1 MYQGRFS
8 AVLRLKGSFSVQSCT
23 VSTCPPEL
31 TNHSDAQHKPGTV
44 VQQAK
49 RKDFRLISLWMIYC
63 LLQSTWKE
71 IWNHSD
77 SGFIP
82 SKSYIYFVTRTAH
95 RATWSFSHWILVLY
109 RAVPVYYMINYLSR
123 KVTCLAKVSILRTWC
138 QSLPTIAWLPK
149 ATPSFFCYSAMLPW
163 TIGMLFSNPKYKE
176 LNCINI
182 WIVLVM
188 NARKPIE
195 TLKKDHQSVLGV
207 GKTEPDP
214 KESKVI
220 SAI

>member
-63 LLQSTWKE
+63 LLQSTRKE

-95 RATWSFSHWILVLY
+95 RATSASLLYDQLSFPWGNMFGKGIYFADMVSKS
-109 RAVPVYYMINYLSR
+109 ANYCVAS
-123 KVTCLAKVSILRTWC
+123 K
-138 QSLPTIAWLPK
+138 
-149 ATPSFFCYSAMLPW
+149 
-163 TIGMLFSNPKYKE
+163 SNPV
-176 LNCINI
+176 
-182 WIVLVM
+182 VLLLLCDVALD
-188 NARKPIE
+188 NWY
-195 TLKKDHQSVLGV
+195 VV
-207 GKTEPDP
+207 
-214 KESKVI
+214 
-220 SAI
+220 